1 MNMTKVLTRIK
12 ADLGL
17 YAIALPFDNPDDVM
31 RQIIEDI
38 TLETFSIYC
47 PFREKLMVD
56 TRDLERIES
65 EANFETFL
73 LPEWQEKKIIDVE
86 DVKYDE
92 SMFSGVGYWG
102 GTIPM
107 VTSNIVTQSILA
119 NANAQLTRELI
130 PAITFEYMHPRKLRL
145 FNLYNSCKIVVTLLE
160 THYKSLVS
168 IPDSAA
174 ETVERCVELD
184 VKRTL
189 YNTLKHYNEI
199 ESAYGRINLRIDEW
213 ANAEQDRQELLNQW
227 DDSYHEDRKQLY
239 WL

>member
-1 MNMTKVLTRIK
+1 MNMTKVLTRVK
-12 ADLGL
+12 MDLGL
-17 YAIALPFDNPDDVM
+17 YAIALPFEHPDDMM
-31 RQIIEDI
+31 RQIIEEV

-47 PFREKLMVD
+47 PHREKIMVD
-56 TRDLERIES
+56 TRDLERVES

-130 PAITFEYMHPRKLRL
+130 PSITFEYMHPRKLRL
-145 FNLYNSCKIVVTLLE
+145 FNLYNSCRIVVSLLC
-160 THYKSLVS
+160 THFRSLIS

-174 ETVERCVELD
+174 ESFYKLAILD
-184 VKRTL
+184 VKRLL
-189 YNTLKHYNEI
+189 YNSLKHYNEI
-199 ESAYGRINLRIDEW
+199 ESGHGRINLHIEDW
-213 ANAEQDRQELLNQW
+213 QNAEQERQDLLNQW
-227 DDSYHEDRKQLY
+227 DDVYHEDRKQLY
-239 WL
+239 YL